1 MFSNTPLMKDYEKD
15 VETSKWQLK
24 AYMSHTT
31 EKFATTDS
39 CSRDRQADT
48 ERTKSKQI
56 MTVL

>member
-1 MFSNTPLMKDYEKD
+1 MKDYEKD